1 MCDFHFHLAKFIS
14 NKLLANIVILN
25 SNIGKT
31 NSLPPEIIQ
40 IQILLK
46 QKSVCLL
53 KREDSA

>member
-1 MCDFHFHLAKFIS
+1 MCDFHIHLAKFIS
-14 NKLLANIVILN
+14 NKLLANIVTLN

-31 NSLPPEIIQ
+31 KSLPPEIIQ
-40 IQILLK
+40 IQIFLK